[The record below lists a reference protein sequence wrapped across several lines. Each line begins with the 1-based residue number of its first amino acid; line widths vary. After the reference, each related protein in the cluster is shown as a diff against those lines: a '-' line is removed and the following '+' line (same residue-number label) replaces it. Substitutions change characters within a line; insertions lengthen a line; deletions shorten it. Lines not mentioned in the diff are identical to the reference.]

1 MFEAPAP
8 LDTIPV
14 FVREGAIVPR
24 GDLLRSNDNW
34 TPDWRAR
41 LRVEI
46 FPGDGSVSR
55 SFVYFTGTRAV
66 TITAATDGGKL
77 TVTLPALE
85 LPGDLEV
92 QTDRAGRVLR
102 DGKPLTEGSDYQLDR
117 QARVLRIPFQDA
129 ASFVVED
136 VGSPFAASMPAL
148 PPAPDAGPLDAAPPV
163 RDAAAPRDAA
173 VHAGDGVGCRCD
185 IAGPRRRVPPATTT
199 PLMLA
204 AIYWFFRRRLRQSN
218 R

>member
-1 MFEAPAP
+1 M
-8 LDTIPV
+8 
-14 FVREGAIVPR
+14 
-24 GDLLRSNDNW
+24 
-34 TPDWRAR
+34 
-41 LRVEI
+41 
-46 FPGDGSVSR
+46 
-55 SFVYFTGTRAV
+55 YFTGTRAV

-129 ASFVVED
+129 ASFVVEEI
-136 VGSPFAASMPAL
+136 GSPFAASMPAL
-148 PPAPDAGPLDAAPPV
+148 PPAPDAGAGAVDAAAPV
-163 RDAAAPRDAA
+163 RDAASPRDAA
-173 VHAGDGVGCRCD
+173 VHSDDGGGCRCD
-185 IAGPRRRVPPATTT
+185 VAGSRRRVPPAATV
-199 PLMLA
+199 LFMLA
-204 AIYWFFRRRLRQSN
+204 AGYWLFRRRARPSI